1 MFIVK
6 GSIGNDLILVIRPK
20 LRTFDPPNLL
30 YVGVFEEVTGVGQ
43 KHVFFD
49 YLNVGLIHSSSHIH
63 RETCLFWLFES
74 LSSSCKISS
83 SLVSDY
89 DEIFKILMFYLMMC
103 TFYSCEDT

>member
-63 RETCLFWLFES
+63 RETCCFGYLNLFHLHVRF
-74 LSSSCKISS
+74 
-83 SLVSDY
+83 LVLWFQ
-89 DEIFKILMFYLMMC
+89 IMMKYLK
-103 TFYSCEDT
+103 F